1 MYIEY
6 LKNVTENNS
15 FEGSG
20 PWRFL
25 KFDNLTNEIF
35 SFENCLKFLIPFT
48 KKTLHPLPPILMSN
62 TPYVKNMYCTA
73 VISTS
78 FFLLYAY
85 MDSLILFFFIF
96 NSRSQK
102 YLYRNLSQSY

>member
-35 SFENCLKFLIPFT
+35 RFENCLKFLIP
-48 KKTLHPLPPILMSN
+48 PSS
-62 TPYVKNMYCTA
+62 PYFDAQHSICE
-73 VISTS
+73 
-78 FFLLYAY
+78 
-85 MDSLILFFFIF
+85 
-96 NSRSQK
+96 K
-102 YLYRNLSQSY
+102 YLLHCSYINFLFLAFRFYGQFDPVFHIQLIVAEIFI